1 MKNSVIVSTTGTS
14 ANHANLIKVEP
25 ITDKII
31 RVSAMR
37 SDSFPNV
44 QSLMI
49 EPKLFPKVRFHTE
62 ELGNPR

>member
-1 MKNSVIVSTTGTS
+1 
-14 ANHANLIKVEP
+14 
-25 ITDKII
+25 
-31 RVSAMR
+31 VSAMR